1 MGASLRLGPAGGRE
15 CARPGT
21 SGRTK
26 RFDRAGPSAG
36 AAAARPRGGRRAGAG
51 LQPALRLGYGA
62 AARADQP
69 AGAAA
74 VAAAAGGARPGDAG
88 TGARAELLVSKANQ
102 RGGRDCP
109 PRHQGTRM
117 TAHGTAILGG
127 GALGL
132 TLAYR
137 LAAAGERVEVIERE
151 REAGGLPPRF
161 PLHPDGP
168 PPQKVYHPLFCT
180 PTAPGGPVQEL
191 WPGR

>member
-1 MGASLRLGPAGGRE
+1 MGASLRLGPAGGRQ
-15 CARPGT
+15 CARPGP
-21 SGRTK
+21 SGRTS

-137 LAAAGERVEVIERE
+137 LAAAGERGEGIERE
-151 REAGGLPPRF
+151 REAGGLAARFRPR
-161 PLHPDGP
+161 PGRPR
-168 PPQKVYHPLFCT
+168 PQKVSPPTFWT
-180 PTAPGGPVQEL
+180 RTAPGGRI
-191 WPGR
+191 PGPG